1 MRSSVNAGKTKGG
14 EKSFFEIPVR
24 KGRLANG
31 LIFLLNRNPAAPLV
45 ACYWG
50 IPAGSRHEKKGKTGM
65 AHMFEHMMFRGT
77 QKNPDIENLYL
88 ENGVIELNAHT
99 YYDWTGYHFKHPA
112 RKLSLVLDAEADRIA
127 RLHLTQKALD
137 TERKAVQEERALSLE
152 NNPYGALHE
161 AMMKLVFKKSPYR
174 HPILGEKKDIASYQL
189 KDLRQWRKNFY
200 RPQNIVLAL
209 SGPFDEEEAA
219 RQIEKY
225 FSPLTNSGGAPPE
238 SLAEPIEKPLTE
250 PLAEPLTEPLTEP
263 EQSEERSL
271 FLKQEIQTQEIRMT
285 FRGPG
290 EGTKECLA
298 LEALSHILGGGES
311 SRLFKKAVREK
322 PLLPDIGAGMIT
334 FAKHSLFLVFFA
346 LPDKVSESRLKNLVL
361 EELQKTREKAVTKRE
376 LEKAKNIL
384 LLDQVNSLK
393 TAAGRALETTHYEML
408 QGDFQKLFQQPKEI
422 QSLTADSLVEAAAKY
437 LLPSRLCYIKT
448 ARRQNAGNGRNI

>member
-1 MRSSVNAGKTKGG
+1 MMTSFSHARKTNAGGAAGG
-14 EKSFFEIPVR
+14 GKQAFFDIPVR

-31 LIFLLNRNPAAPLV
+31 LTFLLNRNPSAPLV

-50 IPAGSRHEKKGKTGM
+50 IPAGSRHEQKGKTGM

-77 QKNPDIENLYL
+77 KTYPDIENLYCK
-88 ENGVIELNAHT
+88 NGVIEVNAHT
-99 YYDWTGYHFKHPA
+99 YYDWTGYHLKHPS
-112 RKLSLVLDAEADRIA
+112 RKLSLVLDAESDRIA
-127 RLHLTQKALD
+127 RLNLTQKTLD

-152 NNPYGALHE
+152 NNPSGALYE

-174 HPILGEKKDIASYQL
+174 HPIIGEKEDIASYQL
-189 KDLRQWRKNFY
+189 KDLQQWRERFY
-200 RPQNIVLAL
+200 RPNNIVLAL

-225 FSPLTNSGGAPPE
+225 FSPLTNSGGAPP
-238 SLAEPIEKPLTE
+238 KPLTE
-250 PLAEPLTEPLTEP
+250 STPEP
-263 EQSEERSL
+263 EQTEERRL
-271 FLKQEIQTQEIRMT
+271 FLKKEIQTQEIHFA

-290 EGTKECLA
+290 EGSKECLA

-334 FAKHSLFLVFFA
+334 FAKHSLFIVFFS
-346 LPDKVSESRLKNLVL
+346 LPKKVSENRIKSLVL
-361 EELQKTREKAVTKRE
+361 KELQKTREKAVTNRE

-408 QGDFQKLFQQPKEI
+408 RGGFRKLFQKPKEI
-422 QSLTADSLVEAAAKY
+422 QSLTADSLAEAAAKY
-437 LLPSRLCYIKT
+437 LLPSRFCCIKT
-448 ARRQNAGNGRNI
+448 ARR